1 MAWYD
6 LNEETKQ
13 ETRQQYLARVKYDK
27 IVCDRAASFKKIIGD
42 NIESNVQYRLIS
54 TVAFNAIVVLQYI
67 QELYKIDEIF
77 IVIYRMNEKSV
88 NKFKELI
95 DNNTTGGLLIS
106 SFFRNNKIYEKWAKN
121 LVAYCTGNDNMKISF
136 AVTHAKI
143 FIAKTKCGKHIVFEG
158 SGNFSD
164 NARIEQYLL
173 EDNRII
179 YEFHKDWISNIL
191 NTK

>member
-6 LNEETKQ
+6 LEDKVETKR
-13 ETRQQYLARVKYDK
+13 EYLARVKYDK
-27 IVCDRAASFKKIIGD
+27 IVCDRSASFRRIIGD
-42 NIESNVQYRLIS
+42 NIEKNIQYRLIS

-77 IVIYRMNEKSV
+77 LVIYRMNEKSV
-88 NKFKELI
+88 NKFKQLI
-95 DNNTTGGLLIS
+95 DNNVTGGILVS

-121 LVAYCTGNDNMKISF
+121 LVDYCTGNKNMKISF

-143 FIAKTKCGKHIVFEG
+143 FIVKTKCGKHIVFEG

-173 EDNRII
+173 EDNKEV
-179 YEFHKDWISNIL
+179 YNFHKQWINDIL
-191 NTK
+191 NLE